1 MKAVIVTIGN
11 ELLSGDTVD
20 TNSVFLAGELA
31 ALGIPVIARYSVP
44 DIAADIVWAVR
55 RGLEVGDLV
64 LTTGGLGP
72 TRDDITLE
80 TIAAALGE
88 ELIVDPEQARRVREI
103 FSQRDLPMP
112 LLNESQFLKM
122 TGATIIY
129 NPAGTAPGQ
138 LVKADGGH
146 VCLLPGV
153 PVEVKE
159 LWRVELRQLVEDL
172 LPTKPNLQKLTLH
185 TAWMS
190 ESIIAE
196 RLDEAGIARRL
207 DDAGISLAFL
217 PHHGTVDLRLTRFLQ
232 EGQSGSDFAILRREI
247 EQTLGSCLFGYDN
260 ETLGL
265 IVGRQLTE
273 LNLTLGTAESCTGGL
288 IGKRLTDAPGS
299 TRFYLGGVISYS
311 NSVKLTGLGVPTEVL
326 EQHGAVSRETAAA
339 MAQGALA
346 KLNCDIALSVTG
358 IAGPSGGS
366 DDKPV
371 GTVYLGLAQR
381 RRSFASWSS
390 SRGKA
395 LRELRRV
402 EDHSQSN
409 NNGDYVITR
418 HLPLIGKR
426 WLVRHRAAVAALD
439 TLRLRLRD

>member
-1 MKAVIVTIGN
+1 MQAVIVTIGN

-31 ALGIPVIARYSVP
+31 ALGIPVVARYSVP
-44 DIAADIVWAVR
+44 DEAADIVWAVR
-55 RGLEVGDLV
+55 RGLEVADLV

-88 ELIVDPEQARRVREI
+88 ELVVDPEQARRVREI
-103 FSQRDLPMP
+103 FSQRGLRMP
-112 LLNESQFLKM
+112 LLNENQFLKM
-122 TGATIIY
+122 AGATIIY

-138 LVKADGGH
+138 LVKTNDGT

-159 LWRVELRQLVEDL
+159 LWRVELRKLVKGL
-172 LPTKPNLQKLTLH
+172 LPTQRQRQKLTLR

-196 RLDEAGIARRL
+196 RLDNAGLTKQLDEAGIA
-207 DDAGISLAFL
+207 LAFL
-217 PHHGTVDLRLTRFLQ
+217 PHHGTVDLRLTRFLMD
-232 EGQSGSDFAILRREI
+232 GQSGDDFAILQREI
-247 EQTLGSCLFGYDN
+247 EQTLGSCLFGYDS
-260 ETLGL
+260 ETLGSV
-265 IVGRQLTE
+265 VGRQLTR
-273 LNLTLGTAESCTGGL
+273 LGLTLGTAESCTGGL
-288 IGKRLTDAPGS
+288 IGKRLTDAAGS
-299 TRFYLGGVISYS
+299 SGFYLGGVIAYS
-311 NSVKLTGLGVPTEVL
+311 NDVKMQGLGVPAEVL

-339 MAQGALA
+339 MARGALE
-346 KLNCDIALSVTG
+346 KLNCDIAISVTG

-381 RRSFASWSS
+381 RESFASWSN
-390 SRGKA
+390 SRGAA
-395 LRELRRV
+395 LRELSRV
-402 EDHSQSN
+402 EDHSQPD
-409 NNGDYVITR
+409 GDYVITR
-418 HLPLIGKR
+418 HLPLFGNR